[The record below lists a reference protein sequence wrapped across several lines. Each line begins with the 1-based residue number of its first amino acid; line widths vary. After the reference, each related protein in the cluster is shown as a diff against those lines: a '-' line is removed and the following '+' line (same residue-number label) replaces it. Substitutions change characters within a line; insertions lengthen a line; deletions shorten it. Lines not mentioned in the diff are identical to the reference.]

1 MPGENCS
8 FYGCS
13 NSRKTPNVSFLKIPT
28 VKSRDSDFTKERKLR
43 ARAAWIKALTIT
55 RVLDVD
61 LQRQN
66 DQNAFHICEIDFKEV
81 DISRCKICFVFII
94 KVAI

>member
-13 NSRKTPNVSFLKIPT
+13 NSRKTHNVSYFKIQT
-28 VKSRDSDFTKERKLR
+28 VKCSDSDFTKERKLR
-43 ARAAWIKALTIT
+43 ARAAWIKALTKT
-55 RVLDVD
+55 RVIDVD
-61 LQRQN
+61 LQHQN
-66 DQNAFHICEIDFKEV
+66 DQNTIHIFEIHFKEE
-81 DISRCKICFVFII
+81 DITRCKMFFVFII

>member
-13 NSRKTPNVSFLKIPT
+13 NSRKTSFFKIPT
-28 VKSRDSDFTKERKLR
+28 VKSRGSDFTKERKLR

-55 RVLDVD
+55 RVVDVD
-61 LQRQN
+61 LQRQI
-66 DQNAFHICEIDFKEV
+66 DQNTVHICEIHFKEE
-81 DISRCKICFVFII
+81 DITRCKIFFVFII

>member
-13 NSRKTPNVSFLKIPT
+13 NSRKTPNVSFFKIPA
-28 VKSRDSDFTKERKLR
+28 VKSSDSDFTKERKLR

-61 LQRQN
+61 LQRQT
-66 DQNAFHICEIDFKEV
+66 DQNTVHICEIHFKE
-81 DISRCKICFVFII
+81 DITRCKFFFVFII
-94 KVAI
+94 KVVI

>member
-1 MPGENCS
+1 MPGKNCS

-13 NSRKTPNVSFLKIPT
+13 NSRKTPDSFFKIPM

-55 RVLDVD
+55 RVVDVD
-61 LQRQN
+61 LQRQI
-66 DQNAFHICEIDFKEV
+66 DQKTVHICEIHFKVE
-81 DISRCKICFVFII
+81 DITRCKIFFVFII